1 MGQVEGLCAPRVSR
15 SRARVSVALLAIAG
29 LSATLSGASADVP
42 PAELVFT
49 GGAVYTLD
57 AARRWASAVAVQD
70 GKIAFVGSDAEARR
84 FVGPR
89 TRVIDLKGR
98 MLLPSFQDSH
108 AHAMYARNPADELDL
123 EGLQDRA
130 KVFARIREFAAAH
143 PGKAWIVGR
152 GWDEAAFLPSGRPTR
167 QMLDA
172 IVPDRPVYLVNN
184 SGHQA
189 WANTAALRVAG
200 VTRDTLD
207 PPNGEIVRDASG
219 EPTGSLQETAM
230 TLVAAKV
237 PPRTAAERADDLLAA
252 LQEMNAQGITAMME
266 AAADAATVAAYEEL
280 QRSGRLSTRVRICQR
295 FDQNNMDDTAQIR
308 GFVAARDR
316 VAAAGR
322 GGDLDAEC
330 VKIILDGGYG
340 SRSVALLKPYAI
352 PGLGSGKLFVEPERL
367 NALVTAL
374 DALGFQVHIHAIGDR
389 TVRAALD
396 AVEAARKANPDRRR
410 PHTFAHLSLVDLADA
425 PRFRQLGVMPNMTPL
440 WSRPDPWQTVFAVEM
455 FGRERA
461 DTSYRTR
468 SLLDDGAV
476 LVWGSDW
483 PVTGVETLAGIE
495 TAVTHRHPGGRDATG
510 REDEAWNPDQRLSL
524 DRALAA
530 YTVAGAA
537 LFEESARRG
546 AIEVGK
552 DADLVVLGRNLFETP
567 PGEIHRVEVDLTL
580 RRGKVLW
587 SRL

>member
-1 MGQVEGLCAPRVSR
+1 MSR
-15 SRARVSVALLAIAG
+15 RIDGRRARSVRILLAA
-29 LSATLSGASADVP
+29 LALTATSAAVAAPAD
-42 PAELVFT
+42 LVFRS
-49 GGAVYTLD
+49 GAVYTLD

-70 GKIAFVGSDAEARR
+70 GKIAFVGSDADAER
-84 FVGPR
+84 FIGPR
-89 TRVIDLKGR
+89 TRVIDLGGR

-108 AHAMYARNPADELDL
+108 AHAMYARNPADELDFD
-123 EGLQDRA
+123 GMQDRA
-130 KVFARIREFAAAH
+130 KIFGRIRDFAAAH
-143 PGKAWIVGR
+143 PRKAWIVGR

-189 WANTAALRVAG
+189 WANSAALKAAG
-200 VTRDTLD
+200 ISRDTPD
-207 PPNGEIVRDASG
+207 PPNGEIVRDAAG

-230 TLVAAKV
+230 TLVAGKV
-237 PPRTAAERADDLLAA
+237 PPRTVAERADDLLAG
-252 LQEMNAQGITAMME
+252 LQQMNAQGITAMME
-266 AAADAATVAAYEEL
+266 AAADAPTVAAYEDL
-280 QRSGRLSTRVRICQR
+280 QRSGRLTTRVRICQR
-295 FDQNNMDDTAQIR
+295 FDQNDLDDVGQIR
-308 GFVAARDR
+308 RFVAVRER

-330 VKIILDGGYG
+330 VKIVLDGGYG
-340 SRSVALLKPYAI
+340 SRTVALLQPYAI

-367 NALVTAL
+367 DALVTRL

-396 AVEAARKANPDRRR
+396 AVEVARKANPDRRR

-461 DTSYRTR
+461 ENSYRTR
-468 SLLDDGAV
+468 SLAEDGAV

-483 PVTGVETLAGIE
+483 PVTGVATMPGIE
-495 TAVTHRHPGGRDATG
+495 TAVTHRHPGGLDPSG
-510 REDEAWNPDQRLSL
+510 DEDYAWNPDQRLSL

-530 YTVAGAA
+530 YTTAGAA
-537 LFEESARRG
+537 LFEESERRG
-546 AIEVGK
+546 SIEVGK
-552 DADLVVLGRNLFETP
+552 DADLVVLGRNLLETSH
-567 PGEIHRVEVDLTL
+567 GEIHRVPVQLTL
-580 RRGKVLW
+580 RRGRVLW
-587 SRL
+587 SDPKSGPETGL